1 MDKSMKFGVPFVL
14 CFLLMV
20 LPAHSE
26 TRYVS
31 DDIRVMV
38 RTDPGTKRKIIAS
51 PRSGTR
57 VEVLEESADGWAKVR
72 LPDNKE
78 GWMLSYQ
85 LTSGPPNRAVIA
97 KLKRENEALKQQA
110 KTLIEENPRL
120 KSERKDLQR
129 ALSKQTKTAES
140 LRTSYET
147 LKRESSEFLAL
158 KASYGKVSKDLA
170 ERTQRQGELDEKV
183 RDLQN
188 TRILRWFLAGGGVLF
203 VGFIVGF
210 MTRRPKR
217 RPSLL

>member
-20 LPAHSE
+20 VPAHSE
-26 TRYVS
+26 TKYVS

-38 RTDPGTKRKIIAS
+38 RTDPGAKRKIVAM
-51 PRSGTR
+51 PTSGTQ
-57 VEVLEESADGWAKVR
+57 VEVLETEEGWSRVR

-78 GWMLSYQ
+78 GWMLSHY
-85 LTSGPPNRAVIA
+85 LNPGPPNKEVIA
-97 KLKRENEALKQQA
+97 TLKRQNEALRRRV
-110 KTLIEENPRL
+110 KTLVEENPRL
-120 KSERKDLQR
+120 KSEGKDLQR

-170 ERTQRQGELDEKV
+170 ERTQRQGELEEKV

-188 TRILRWFLAGGGVLF
+188 TRILRWFLAGAGVLF